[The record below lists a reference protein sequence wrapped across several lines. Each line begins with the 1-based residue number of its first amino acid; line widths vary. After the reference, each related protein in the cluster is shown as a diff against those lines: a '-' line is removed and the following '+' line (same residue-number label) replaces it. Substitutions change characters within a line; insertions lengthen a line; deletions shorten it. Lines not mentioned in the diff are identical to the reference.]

1 MSKEK
6 EEVLNILKKSVEP
19 KSLENLISR
28 VKNIDDLLKLGIAL
42 LGSYGG
48 KYDEVDFLRIVEV
61 SR

>member
-28 VKNIDDLLKLGIAL
+28 VKNIDDLLKLGIDL
-42 LGSYGG
+42 LVSYGG

>member
-42 LGSYGG
+42 LVSYGG
-48 KYDEVDFLRIVEV
+48 KYDEVDFLPIVEV

>member
-19 KSLENLISR
+19 KSLENLINR
-28 VKNIDDLLKLGIAL
+28 VKNIDDLLKLEIAL
-42 LGSYGG
+42 LVSYSG
-48 KYDEVDFLRIVEV
+48 KYDEVDFLRMVEV